1 LCAKRDSRTI
11 EAKGGVALDDRAATG
26 SILLAEDD
34 EALAA
39 LLSQVLLAGGYES
52 VVVHDGLA
60 ALEVEEPIAAIL
72 DVNLPGISGYQ
83 VCDFLRRTHGAELP
97 IVFISGERTESFDR
111 VAGLLLGADD
121 YIAKPFDPGEL
132 LVRLGALLERRSG
145 SVGQDRGLTEREHE
159 VLVLLAEGLR
169 QKQIADRLVI
179 STSTVGT
186 HIEHILGKLGVNSRA
201 QAVAAAYRES
211 LVP

>member
-1 LCAKRDSRTI
+1 VNDH
-11 EAKGGVALDDRAATG
+11 AAHG
-26 SILLAEDD
+26 SVLLAEDD

-39 LLSQVLLAGGYES
+39 LLSHVLLAGGYES

-60 ALEVEEPIAAIL
+60 ALEVAQPIAAIL

-83 VCDFLRRTHGAELP
+83 VCDFLRRTYGPELP

-132 LVRLGALLERRSG
+132 LVRLVALLERRTVSAG
-145 SVGQDRGLTEREHE
+145 SDRGLTEREHE

-169 QKQIADRLVI
+169 QNQIADRLVI